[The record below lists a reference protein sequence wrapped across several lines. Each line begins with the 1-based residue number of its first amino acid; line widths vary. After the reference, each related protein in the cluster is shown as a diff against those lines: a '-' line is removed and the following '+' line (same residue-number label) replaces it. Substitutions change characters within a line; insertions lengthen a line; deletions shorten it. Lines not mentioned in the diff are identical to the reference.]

1 MGEFD
6 MYRQAGTTPNF
17 TDIARRYGMNRH
29 TVAKYWKAGGQVE
42 DARRCRPS
50 GLDRHREVIEAK
62 AQLPGATKRGIYEYL
77 IDRCYAGEEPPAY
90 NTLTKWMRRN
100 GIECGRP
107 PEGPEPHPRFETAP
121 GEQMQFDWKESL
133 RMADAEG
140 EVFEFNVFSATLG
153 YSRLHRFVYS
163 RTRTE
168 DDVMACLLAVMA
180 ANGGTARTLVTDNMS
195 SIVSSSASGR
205 RVSAR
210 FARFAAA
217 AGFELE
223 LARPRS
229 PQTKGKVESSNR
241 FLSRLAVYEGDFR
254 GEEGLV
260 AAIARIEARCNTE
273 PSASTGVPP
282 AVLFM
287 REKEELRKV
296 GNMGL
301 LESMVAD
308 VSVQAVPPTMLVR
321 CRGREFSVPRRC
333 IGRRVKVLAMP
344 SGQVRVEMAGETVAV
359 HDLSAPGGPVVYDP
373 AHYAEAL
380 AAKARYAD
388 ADIEAA
394 ARANLELLGRL
405 GEGVAVS
412 ARDEGGAYARIREN
426 LSELGLDA
434 MAAGLPHWM
443 SAVAAGEADFASAM
457 LAMTSEEAEAKRRR
471 GTDRKVRAAG
481 FPFVKTLAD
490 FDFSFQPS
498 IPRAVVDDLAALRF
512 LDAAENVVLVGSPGV
527 GKTHIAVALGVEAVR
542 ARKEVRF
549 TDCAAL
555 VRDLKDAS
563 SRGILAKR
571 LKYYAHATLLIID
584 ELGYLD
590 VDEEGADLLFQ
601 LVSARYEHRST
612 VITTNVA
619 VGLWADVFGDA
630 VTAAAIADRVCHH
643 CTMLKITGRSYRMKD
658 LLAEAADGDG
668 LPERGQS

>member
-1 MGEFD
+1 
-6 MYRQAGTTPNF
+6 
-17 TDIARRYGMNRH
+17 
-29 TVAKYWKAGGQVE
+29 
-42 DARRCRPS
+42 
-50 GLDRHREVIEAK
+50 
-62 AQLPGATKRGIYEYL
+62 
-77 IDRCYAGEEPPAY
+77 
-90 NTLTKWMRRN
+90 
-100 GIECGRP
+100 
-107 PEGPEPHPRFETAP
+107 
-121 GEQMQFDWKESL
+121 MQFDWKESL
-133 RMADAEG
+133 RMADADG

-195 SIVSSSASGR
+195 SIVSSTASGR

-210 FARFAAA
+210 FARFAAV

-254 GEEGLV
+254 GEGGLGPPS
-260 AAIARIEARCNTE
+260 RIEARCNTE

-308 VSVQAVPPTMLVR
+308 VSVQSVPPTMLVR

-359 HDLSAPGGPVVYDP
+359 HDLAAPGGPVVYDP

-394 ARANLELLGRL
+394 APRQPGAARQARG
-405 GEGVAVS
+405 GVAVS
-412 ARDEGGAYARIREN
+412 ARTRAAPTPAYAR
-426 LSELGLDA
+426 
-434 MAAGLPHWM
+434 
-443 SAVAAGEADFASAM
+443 
-457 LAMTSEEAEAKRRR
+457 TSRSWGWTPWRR
-471 GTDRKVRAAG
+471 GCPTGCRRWPPAR
-481 FPFVKTLAD
+481 PT
-490 FDFSFQPS
+490 S
-498 IPRAVVDDLAALRF
+498 PRRC
-512 LDAAENVVLVGSPGV
+512 SP
-527 GKTHIAVALGVEAVR
+527 
-542 ARKEVRF
+542 
-549 TDCAAL
+549 
-555 VRDLKDAS
+555 
-563 SRGILAKR
+563 
-571 LKYYAHATLLIID
+571 
-584 ELGYLD
+584 
-590 VDEEGADLLFQ
+590 
-601 LVSARYEHRST
+601 
-612 VITTNVA
+612 
-619 VGLWADVFGDA
+619 
-630 VTAAAIADRVCHH
+630 
-643 CTMLKITGRSYRMKD
+643 
-658 LLAEAADGDG
+658 
-668 LPERGQS
+668 

>member
-1 MGEFD
+1 MPPE
-6 MYRQAGTTPNF
+6 R
-17 TDIARRYGMNRH
+17 
-29 TVAKYWKAGGQVE
+29 
-42 DARRCRPS
+42 
-50 GLDRHREVIEAK
+50 LDRHREVIEAK

-394 ARANLELLGRL
+394 APRQPGAARQARG
-405 GEGVAVS
+405 GVAVS

-443 SAVAAGEADFASAM
+443 SAVAAGRGRLRLGDARHDLRGGRGQAPSRDRPQGA
-457 LAMTSEEAEAKRRR
+457 RRR
-471 GTDRKVRAAG
+471 LPVRQDAGRLRLLLPALHTQGRRGRPGPRSGSWTRPRTWFWSAA
-481 FPFVKTLAD
+481 
-490 FDFSFQPS
+490 
-498 IPRAVVDDLAALRF
+498 RAWARPTSRWRWGWRRCAPARRC
-512 LDAAENVVLVGSPGV
+512 ASP
-527 GKTHIAVALGVEAVR
+527 T
-542 ARKEVRF
+542 ARRW
-549 TDCAAL
+549 CA
-555 VRDLKDAS
+555 
-563 SRGILAKR
+563 
-571 LKYYAHATLLIID
+571 T
-584 ELGYLD
+584 
-590 VDEEGADLLFQ
+590 
-601 LVSARYEHRST
+601 
-612 VITTNVA
+612 
-619 VGLWADVFGDA
+619 
-630 VTAAAIADRVCHH
+630 
-643 CTMLKITGRSYRMKD
+643 
-658 LLAEAADGDG
+658 
-668 LPERGQS
+668 

>member
-6 MYRQAGTTPNF
+6 MYRQAGTRPNF
-17 TDIARRYGMNRH
+17 TDIARRYGMHRH

-62 AQLPGATKRGIYEYL
+62 AQLPGATKRGVYEYL
-77 IDRCYAGEEPPAY
+77 VDRCYAGEEPPAY

-107 PEGPEPHPRFETAP
+107 AEGPEPHPRFETAP

-133 RMADAEG
+133 RMADADG

-195 SIVSSSASGR
+195 SIVSSTASGR

-210 FARFAAA
+210 FARFAAV

-254 GEEGLV
+254 GEEGLA

-273 PSASTGVPP
+273 PSASTGAAGG
-282 AVLFM
+282 AVHA
-287 REKEELRKV
+287 REGGAAQGGQHGAPGVDGGRRLRPV
-296 GNMGL
+296 R
-301 LESMVAD
+301 A
-308 VSVQAVPPTMLVR
+308 PTMLVR

-359 HDLSAPGGPVVYDP
+359 HDLAAPGGPVVYDP

-405 GEGVAVS
+405 GEGS
-412 ARDEGGAYARIREN
+412 
-426 LSELGLDA
+426 L
-434 MAAGLPHWM
+434 
-443 SAVAAGEADFASAM
+443 
-457 LAMTSEEAEAKRRR
+457 
-471 GTDRKVRAAG
+471 
-481 FPFVKTLAD
+481 
-490 FDFSFQPS
+490 
-498 IPRAVVDDLAALRF
+498 
-512 LDAAENVVLVGSPGV
+512 
-527 GKTHIAVALGVEAVR
+527 
-542 ARKEVRF
+542 
-549 TDCAAL
+549 
-555 VRDLKDAS
+555 
-563 SRGILAKR
+563 
-571 LKYYAHATLLIID
+571 
-584 ELGYLD
+584 
-590 VDEEGADLLFQ
+590 
-601 LVSARYEHRST
+601 
-612 VITTNVA
+612 
-619 VGLWADVFGDA
+619 
-630 VTAAAIADRVCHH
+630 
-643 CTMLKITGRSYRMKD
+643 
-658 LLAEAADGDG
+658 
-668 LPERGQS
+668 

>member
-1 MGEFD
+1 
-6 MYRQAGTTPNF
+6 
-17 TDIARRYGMNRH
+17 
-29 TVAKYWKAGGQVE
+29 
-42 DARRCRPS
+42 
-50 GLDRHREVIEAK
+50 
-62 AQLPGATKRGIYEYL
+62 
-77 IDRCYAGEEPPAY
+77 
-90 NTLTKWMRRN
+90 
-100 GIECGRP
+100 
-107 PEGPEPHPRFETAP
+107 
-121 GEQMQFDWKESL
+121 MQFDWKESL

-273 PSASTGVPP
+273 PSASTGVAAGG
-282 AVLFM
+282 AVHA
-287 REKEELRKV
+287 REGGAAQGGQHGAFGVDGGRRLRP
-296 GNMGL
+296 GG
-301 LESMVAD
+301 A
-308 VSVQAVPPTMLVR
+308 PTMLVR

-405 GEGVAVS
+405 GEGS
-412 ARDEGGAYARIREN
+412 
-426 LSELGLDA
+426 L
-434 MAAGLPHWM
+434 
-443 SAVAAGEADFASAM
+443 
-457 LAMTSEEAEAKRRR
+457 
-471 GTDRKVRAAG
+471 
-481 FPFVKTLAD
+481 
-490 FDFSFQPS
+490 
-498 IPRAVVDDLAALRF
+498 
-512 LDAAENVVLVGSPGV
+512 
-527 GKTHIAVALGVEAVR
+527 
-542 ARKEVRF
+542 
-549 TDCAAL
+549 
-555 VRDLKDAS
+555 
-563 SRGILAKR
+563 
-571 LKYYAHATLLIID
+571 
-584 ELGYLD
+584 
-590 VDEEGADLLFQ
+590 
-601 LVSARYEHRST
+601 
-612 VITTNVA
+612 
-619 VGLWADVFGDA
+619 
-630 VTAAAIADRVCHH
+630 
-643 CTMLKITGRSYRMKD
+643 
-658 LLAEAADGDG
+658 
-668 LPERGQS
+668 

>member
-308 VSVQAVPPTMLVR
+308 VSVQAVRPPR
-321 CRGREFSVPRRC
+321 CS
-333 IGRRVKVLAMP
+333 
-344 SGQVRVEMAGETVAV
+344 S
-359 HDLSAPGGPVVYDP
+359 
-373 AHYAEAL
+373 
-380 AAKARYAD
+380 
-388 ADIEAA
+388 
-394 ARANLELLGRL
+394 
-405 GEGVAVS
+405 
-412 ARDEGGAYARIREN
+412 
-426 LSELGLDA
+426 
-434 MAAGLPHWM
+434 AAG
-443 SAVAAGEADFASAM
+443 A
-457 LAMTSEEAEAKRRR
+457 
-471 GTDRKVRAAG
+471 
-481 FPFVKTLAD
+481 
-490 FDFSFQPS
+490 
-498 IPRAVVDDLAALRF
+498 
-512 LDAAENVVLVGSPGV
+512 
-527 GKTHIAVALGVEAVR
+527 
-542 ARKEVRF
+542 
-549 TDCAAL
+549 
-555 VRDLKDAS
+555 AS
-563 SRGILAKR
+563 SRCP
-571 LKYYAHATLLIID
+571 
-584 ELGYLD
+584 
-590 VDEEGADLLFQ
+590 GA
-601 LVSARYEHRST
+601 A
-612 VITTNVA
+612 
-619 VGLWADVFGDA
+619 
-630 VTAAAIADRVCHH
+630 
-643 CTMLKITGRSYRMKD
+643 
-658 LLAEAADGDG
+658 
-668 LPERGQS
+668 

>member
-1 MGEFD
+1 
-6 MYRQAGTTPNF
+6 
-17 TDIARRYGMNRH
+17 
-29 TVAKYWKAGGQVE
+29 
-42 DARRCRPS
+42 
-50 GLDRHREVIEAK
+50 
-62 AQLPGATKRGIYEYL
+62 
-77 IDRCYAGEEPPAY
+77 
-90 NTLTKWMRRN
+90 MR
-100 GIECGRP
+100 RP

-133 RMADAEG
+133 RMADADG
-140 EVFEFNVFSATLG
+140 EVFEFSVFAATLG

-210 FARFAAA
+210 FARSPPRRASSWSWRGRGAR
-217 AGFELE
+217 
-223 LARPRS
+223 RPRA
-229 PQTKGKVESSNR
+229 R
-241 FLSRLAVYEGDFR
+241 WSRRTGSCR
-254 GEEGLV
+254 GWPSTRATS
-260 AAIARIEARCNTE
+260 AARRGSWPPSARIEARCNTE

-405 GEGVAVS
+405 GEGS
-412 ARDEGGAYARIREN
+412 
-426 LSELGLDA
+426 L
-434 MAAGLPHWM
+434 
-443 SAVAAGEADFASAM
+443 
-457 LAMTSEEAEAKRRR
+457 
-471 GTDRKVRAAG
+471 
-481 FPFVKTLAD
+481 
-490 FDFSFQPS
+490 
-498 IPRAVVDDLAALRF
+498 
-512 LDAAENVVLVGSPGV
+512 
-527 GKTHIAVALGVEAVR
+527 
-542 ARKEVRF
+542 
-549 TDCAAL
+549 
-555 VRDLKDAS
+555 
-563 SRGILAKR
+563 
-571 LKYYAHATLLIID
+571 
-584 ELGYLD
+584 
-590 VDEEGADLLFQ
+590 
-601 LVSARYEHRST
+601 
-612 VITTNVA
+612 
-619 VGLWADVFGDA
+619 
-630 VTAAAIADRVCHH
+630 
-643 CTMLKITGRSYRMKD
+643 
-658 LLAEAADGDG
+658 
-668 LPERGQS
+668 

>member
-1 MGEFD
+1 
-6 MYRQAGTTPNF
+6 
-17 TDIARRYGMNRH
+17 
-29 TVAKYWKAGGQVE
+29 
-42 DARRCRPS
+42 
-50 GLDRHREVIEAK
+50 
-62 AQLPGATKRGIYEYL
+62 
-77 IDRCYAGEEPPAY
+77 
-90 NTLTKWMRRN
+90 
-100 GIECGRP
+100 
-107 PEGPEPHPRFETAP
+107 
-121 GEQMQFDWKESL
+121 
-133 RMADAEG
+133 MADAEG

-223 LARPRS
+223 LARPR
-229 PQTKGKVESSNR
+229 PR
-241 FLSRLAVYEGDFR
+241 RPRARWSRRTGSCR
-254 GEEGLV
+254 GWPSTRATSAARRAV

-405 GEGVAVS
+405 GEGS
-412 ARDEGGAYARIREN
+412 
-426 LSELGLDA
+426 L
-434 MAAGLPHWM
+434 
-443 SAVAAGEADFASAM
+443 
-457 LAMTSEEAEAKRRR
+457 
-471 GTDRKVRAAG
+471 
-481 FPFVKTLAD
+481 
-490 FDFSFQPS
+490 
-498 IPRAVVDDLAALRF
+498 
-512 LDAAENVVLVGSPGV
+512 
-527 GKTHIAVALGVEAVR
+527 
-542 ARKEVRF
+542 
-549 TDCAAL
+549 
-555 VRDLKDAS
+555 
-563 SRGILAKR
+563 
-571 LKYYAHATLLIID
+571 
-584 ELGYLD
+584 
-590 VDEEGADLLFQ
+590 
-601 LVSARYEHRST
+601 
-612 VITTNVA
+612 
-619 VGLWADVFGDA
+619 
-630 VTAAAIADRVCHH
+630 
-643 CTMLKITGRSYRMKD
+643 
-658 LLAEAADGDG
+658 
-668 LPERGQS
+668 

>member
-1 MGEFD
+1 M
-6 MYRQAGTTPNF
+6 
-17 TDIARRYGMNRH
+17 
-29 TVAKYWKAGGQVE
+29 
-42 DARRCRPS
+42 
-50 GLDRHREVIEAK
+50 
-62 AQLPGATKRGIYEYL
+62 
-77 IDRCYAGEEPPAY
+77 
-90 NTLTKWMRRN
+90 
-100 GIECGRP
+100 
-107 PEGPEPHPRFETAP
+107 
-121 GEQMQFDWKESL
+121 
-133 RMADAEG
+133 
-140 EVFEFNVFSATLG
+140 
-153 YSRLHRFVYS
+153 
-163 RTRTE
+163 
-168 DDVMACLLAVMA
+168 
-180 ANGGTARTLVTDNMS
+180 
-195 SIVSSSASGR
+195 
-205 RVSAR
+205 
-210 FARFAAA
+210 
-217 AGFELE
+217 
-223 LARPRS
+223 
-229 PQTKGKVESSNR
+229 ESSNR

-394 ARANLELLGRL
+394 ARANLELARQARG
-405 GEGVAVS
+405 GVAVS

-481 FPFVKTLAD
+481 FRSSRRWPT
-490 FDFSFQPS
+490 STSPS
-498 IPRAVVDDLAALRF
+498 SPPYPGPSWTTWPRSGSWTRPRTWLL
-512 LDAAENVVLVGSPGV
+512 LGSPGV
-527 GKTHIAVALGVEAVR
+527 GKTHSRWALGVEAVR
-542 ARKEVRF
+542 RPQGGALHRLRGAGARP
-549 TDCAAL
+549 
-555 VRDLKDAS
+555 
-563 SRGILAKR
+563 
-571 LKYYAHATLLIID
+571 
-584 ELGYLD
+584 
-590 VDEEGADLLFQ
+590 EG
-601 LVSARYEHRST
+601 R
-612 VITTNVA
+612 
-619 VGLWADVFGDA
+619 
-630 VTAAAIADRVCHH
+630 
-643 CTMLKITGRSYRMKD
+643 
-658 LLAEAADGDG
+658 LLARHPGEEAEVLRPRDAAHHRRAR
-668 LPERGQS
+668 LPGRGRGGGRPAVPARSRPATSTAPRSSPPTWPWAFGPTCSGTR

>member
-254 GEEGLV
+254 GEEGLA

-282 AVLFM
+282 AVLLM

-308 VSVQAVPPTMLVR
+308 VSVQAAPPHDARPLPGPRVLGAPALHR
-321 CRGREFSVPRRC
+321 QARQGARDAVGPGEGGDGRRDRRGPRPVGPGRARRLRPGALRRGPGREGALRR
-333 IGRRVKVLAMP
+333 RRHR
-344 SGQVRVEMAGETVAV
+344 G
-359 HDLSAPGGPVVYDP
+359 GGPRQP
-373 AHYAEAL
+373 G
-380 AAKARYAD
+380 
-388 ADIEAA
+388 A
-394 ARANLELLGRL
+394 ARQARG
-405 GEGVAVS
+405 GVAVS

-498 IPRAVVDDLAALRF
+498 IPRAVVDDLATLRF

>member
-1 MGEFD
+1 MPAE
-6 MYRQAGTTPNF
+6 RA
-17 TDIARRYGMNRH
+17 
-29 TVAKYWKAGGQVE
+29 
-42 DARRCRPS
+42 
-50 GLDRHREVIEAK
+50 DRHREDIEAK

-77 IDRCYAGEEPPAY
+77 LDRCYAGEEPPAY

-133 RMADAEG
+133 RMADADG
-140 EVFEFNVFSATLG
+140 EVFEFSVFAATLG

-260 AAIARIEARCNTE
+260 AAIARIEALEHRAQPGDRGAAGGAVHAGEGGAAQGRQHAGFGSRWWPTSPSRRC
-273 PSASTGVPP
+273 PP
-282 AVLFM
+282 
-287 REKEELRKV
+287 RC
-296 GNMGL
+296 
-301 LESMVAD
+301 SC
-308 VSVQAVPPTMLVR
+308 R

-344 SGQVRVEMAGETVAV
+344 SGQVRVEMAGETGG

-405 GEGVAVS
+405 GRGRCERPGRGRRLRPHTREPLGAG
-412 ARDEGGAYARIREN
+412 AGRHGGGAAP
-426 LSELGLDA
+426 LDV
-434 MAAGLPHWM
+434 G
-443 SAVAAGEADFASAM
+443 GG
-457 LAMTSEEAEAKRRR
+457 RRR
-471 GTDRKVRAAG
+471 GRLRLGDARHDLRGGRGQARAATTTARCAPPASRSSRRWPTSTSPSSPPYPG
-481 FPFVKTLAD
+481 PSWTTWPRSSSSTAAD
-490 FDFSFQPS
+490 
-498 IPRAVVDDLAALRF
+498 
-512 LDAAENVVLVGSPGV
+512 NVGCRQPGV
-527 GKTHIAVALGVEAVR
+527 GKTHL
-542 ARKEVRF
+542 
-549 TDCAAL
+549 
-555 VRDLKDAS
+555 
-563 SRGILAKR
+563 
-571 LKYYAHATLLIID
+571 
-584 ELGYLD
+584 
-590 VDEEGADLLFQ
+590 
-601 LVSARYEHRST
+601 
-612 VITTNVA
+612 
-619 VGLWADVFGDA
+619 
-630 VTAAAIADRVCHH
+630 AIAMATRW
-643 CTMLKITGRSYRMKD
+643 
-658 LLAEAADGDG
+658 
-668 LPERGQS
+668 

>member
-29 TVAKYWKAGGQVE
+29 TVAKYWKAGGRVE

-229 PQTKGKVESSNR
+229 PQTKGKV
-241 FLSRLAVYEGDFR
+241 
-254 GEEGLV
+254 
-260 AAIARIEARCNTE
+260 
-273 PSASTGVPP
+273 
-282 AVLFM
+282 
-287 REKEELRKV
+287 

-359 HDLSAPGGPVVYDP
+359 RDLSAPGGPVVYDP

-405 GEGVAVS
+405 GEGS
-412 ARDEGGAYARIREN
+412 
-426 LSELGLDA
+426 L
-434 MAAGLPHWM
+434 
-443 SAVAAGEADFASAM
+443 
-457 LAMTSEEAEAKRRR
+457 
-471 GTDRKVRAAG
+471 
-481 FPFVKTLAD
+481 
-490 FDFSFQPS
+490 
-498 IPRAVVDDLAALRF
+498 
-512 LDAAENVVLVGSPGV
+512 
-527 GKTHIAVALGVEAVR
+527 
-542 ARKEVRF
+542 
-549 TDCAAL
+549 
-555 VRDLKDAS
+555 
-563 SRGILAKR
+563 
-571 LKYYAHATLLIID
+571 
-584 ELGYLD
+584 
-590 VDEEGADLLFQ
+590 
-601 LVSARYEHRST
+601 
-612 VITTNVA
+612 
-619 VGLWADVFGDA
+619 
-630 VTAAAIADRVCHH
+630 
-643 CTMLKITGRSYRMKD
+643 
-658 LLAEAADGDG
+658 
-668 LPERGQS
+668 

>member
-121 GEQMQFDWKESL
+121 GEQMQFDWKESLRMADAEGEVFEFNVFSATLGYSRLHRFVYSRTRTEDDVMACLLAVMAANGGTARTLVTDNMSSIVSSSASGRRVSARFARFAAAAGFELELARPRSPQTKGKVESSNRFLSRLAVYEQMQFDWKESL

-405 GEGVAVS
+405 GEGS
-412 ARDEGGAYARIREN
+412 
-426 LSELGLDA
+426 L
-434 MAAGLPHWM
+434 
-443 SAVAAGEADFASAM
+443 
-457 LAMTSEEAEAKRRR
+457 
-471 GTDRKVRAAG
+471 
-481 FPFVKTLAD
+481 
-490 FDFSFQPS
+490 
-498 IPRAVVDDLAALRF
+498 
-512 LDAAENVVLVGSPGV
+512 
-527 GKTHIAVALGVEAVR
+527 
-542 ARKEVRF
+542 
-549 TDCAAL
+549 
-555 VRDLKDAS
+555 
-563 SRGILAKR
+563 
-571 LKYYAHATLLIID
+571 
-584 ELGYLD
+584 
-590 VDEEGADLLFQ
+590 
-601 LVSARYEHRST
+601 
-612 VITTNVA
+612 
-619 VGLWADVFGDA
+619 
-630 VTAAAIADRVCHH
+630 
-643 CTMLKITGRSYRMKD
+643 
-658 LLAEAADGDG
+658 
-668 LPERGQS
+668 